1 VDVDE
6 MVRAL
11 AVAFGTAAGNT
22 AVRDAGERFKELVAR
37 RLGGRVPTAFE
48 DPQPSS
54 GEWRDAVRKALEE
67 SGTATDGDVH
77 AAAREVLNLH
87 QTSVVT
93 GGMSFSGTFTNAKIV
108 FNQSPSDKPAAPR
121 A

>member
-22 AVRDAGERFKELVAR
+22 AVRDAGERLKDLVVR

-48 DPQPSS
+48 DSQPSS
-54 GEWRDAVRKALEE
+54 DEWRDAARKALEE
-67 SGTATDGDVH
+67 SGSATDGDVR
-77 AAAREVLNLH
+77 AAARQVLNLH
-87 QTSVVT
+87 QMSVVT
-93 GGMSFSGTFTNAKIV
+93 GGVSFSGYFNDAKIEV
-108 FNQSPSDKPAAPR
+108 NQSPSDKPAAPR

>member
-1 VDVDE
+1 MDVDE

-11 AVAFGTAAGNT
+11 AVAFGAAAGNA
-22 AVRDAGERFKELVAR
+22 AVRDAGERLKELVTR
-37 RLGGRVPTAFE
+37 RLGGRVPAALE

-67 SGTATDGDVH
+67 SGSATDGDVRE
-77 AAAREVLNLH
+77 AAREVLNLH
-87 QTSVVT
+87 QMSVVS
-93 GGMSFSGTFTNAKIV
+93 GGASFSGYFKDAKIEV
-108 FNQSPSDKPAAPR
+108 HQSPSGKPAAPR